1 MFARVIVCS
10 GCCCGNL
17 EKGHDEVPVEY
28 LREIWAER
36 GIHQDVQL
44 TISDCLG
51 PCNMR
56 NIAVLKTERGLTWL
70 GGLSEIDHYKSIV
83 NWASKYSKNQKEGKL
98 TDELQQLEFNHDKD
112 LDFIDD

>member
-44 TISDCLG
+44 TISWS
-51 PCNMR
+51 M
-56 NIAVLKTERGLTWL
+56 
-70 GGLSEIDHYKSIV
+70 
-83 NWASKYSKNQKEGKL
+83 
-98 TDELQQLEFNHDKD
+98 
-112 LDFIDD
+112 